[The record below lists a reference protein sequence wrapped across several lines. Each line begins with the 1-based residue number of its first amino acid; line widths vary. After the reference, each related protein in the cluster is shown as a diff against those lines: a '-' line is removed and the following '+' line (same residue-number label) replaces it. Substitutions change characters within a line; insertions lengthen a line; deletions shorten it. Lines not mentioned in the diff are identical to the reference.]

1 MPLPAERDGLPRS
14 LLVGAAAALPILGYG
29 LTLWTFYPGIM
40 TYDAKFVYDDIG
52 KGTLGDWQ
60 SPVMVW
66 LWGVIDPI
74 AFGAGSMFL
83 LTATL
88 YWLGFAL
95 PSFAL
100 AARGRR
106 GALLLPILALMPP
119 ALAFVGIIWR
129 DVLLAACWLLA
140 SGIGFA
146 VTERSPR
153 IRLPAQLFALALVAI
168 GVLLRPNALL
178 AAPIL
183 AAYLIWPSQFSL
195 RRTAVLFV
203 PAVLGFFAIVQLV
216 YYGALGAT
224 RQHPLQ
230 SIMIFD
236 LGGISHFAKE
246 NQYPVDW
253 SAPQNE
259 MLLNSCYQPIQ
270 WDIYWRLEPCS
281 FVMGTIEREQHL
293 FGTSAIPKAWLSAVL
308 RHPLAYMQHRMDFM
322 WNFLA
327 ADNLTMWL
335 ADVDHPMRQVLPGR
349 KPFAALV
356 SIHDALK
363 GTPAFRVGSWLL
375 ACIVLCWF
383 AWRRADTS
391 GGAFVLGV
399 CGSAVIYVLSFLFIG
414 VASDFRYGYWAV
426 LAAIVGAVMVISGE
440 RSGNAE
446 WPAIVWPAR
455 GSQPVRMIP
464 PSSCSQPPRRPA
476 AS

>member
-1 MPLPAERDGLPRS
+1 MPSQAEHRVPHR
-14 LLVGAAAALPILGYG
+14 LLLLAAVAALLAAGYAV
-29 LTLWTFYPGIM
+29 TLWIFYPGVM
-40 TYDAKFVYDDIG
+40 TYDAKFVYEDIA

-74 AFGAGSMFL
+74 APGAGSMFL
-83 LTATL
+83 LTATA

-95 PSFAL
+95 VSFSL
-100 AARGRR
+100 AAHGRR

-140 SGIGFA
+140 CGLAFSA
-146 VTERSPR
+146 AEQPARV
-153 IRLPAQLFALALVAI
+153 RLPAQLFALALVAL

-183 AAYLIWPSQFSL
+183 TAYLVWPTRFSF
-195 RRTAVLFV
+195 RRTALMFV
-203 PAVLGFFAIVQLV
+203 PAAVGFFAIVQLV

-253 SAPQNE
+253 SEAQSA
-259 MLLNSCYQPIQ
+259 MLLNGCYKPTQ
-270 WDIYWRLEPCS
+270 WDIYWRLEPCD
-281 FVMGTIEREQHL
+281 FVMGKIEREQHL
-293 FGTSAIPKAWLSAVL
+293 FGTSAIPKAWLLAIL

-335 ADVDHPMRQVLPGR
+335 ADVDHPMRQALAGR

-356 SIHDALK
+356 SVHDALK
-363 GTPAFRVGSWLL
+363 ATPAFRVGSWLL
-375 ACIVLCWF
+375 ACVALCWF
-383 AWRRADTS
+383 GWRRADTRN
-391 GGAFVLGV
+391 GTFVLGI
-399 CGSAVIYVLSFLFIG
+399 CGSASIYVSSFLFVG

-426 LAAIVGAVMVISGE
+426 LAAIVGAVVALSGE
-440 RSGNAE
+440 RS
-446 WPAIVWPAR
+446 
-455 GSQPVRMIP
+455 SQ
-464 PSSCSQPPRRPA
+464 SQG
-476 AS
+476 